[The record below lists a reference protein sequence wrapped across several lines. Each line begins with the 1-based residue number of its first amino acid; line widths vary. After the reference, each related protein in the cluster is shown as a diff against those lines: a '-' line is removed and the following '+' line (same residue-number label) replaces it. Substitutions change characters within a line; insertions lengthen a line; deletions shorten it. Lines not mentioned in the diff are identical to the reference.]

1 MQCVLKKK
9 HMTHY
14 AHMCNSL
21 YTNIFI
27 QKMLLQL
34 HQDCKRSGIKQMQSQ
49 ESEMIDFE
57 LRDNAL
63 TG

>member
-1 MQCVLKKK
+1 MLTCVTAYILIFSYIKK
-9 HMTHY
+9 
-14 AHMCNSL
+14 
-21 YTNIFI
+21 
-27 QKMLLQL
+27 LLQL